1 MLAMTFELRR
11 SAVRLCLDLRRGTR
25 GAMGSVAAMARL
37 RLFAGLKDAAGTS
50 SVDIDEPTVAGVLE
64 SASKRF
70 GPGFAAS
77 MERARVWVN
86 GDEADPGQTVGPE
99 DEVALI
105 PPVSGGAGP
114 MTEFPTGAEPLVAI
128 GIVLVLIFA
137 NNLDTSTWWS
147 VAVVG
152 VVVAWMVDVAS
163 IAAQRARDLPLIP
176 ALLSIVAAVVSTRLL
191 GIEGLGLTLT
201 VAVIVP
207 LTWSVASDESRALL
221 SLVPSLLVSVLTS
234 AAVASLLLARESF
247 VPLNRATG
255 VLLAVTVA
263 AVAIGALLE
272 RFSHLPFGDPFTATT
287 VGAIATSLVIASIWD
302 LDLVT
307 FLIMG
312 VVIAASLI
320 AGRGLGSLFRTR
332 RVELINRPP
341 GMLAPL
347 DGMILAAAL
356 FLPVLRLVA

>member
-1 MLAMTFELRR
+1 
-11 SAVRLCLDLRRGTR
+11 
-25 GAMGSVAAMARL
+25 MARL

-50 SVDIDEPTVAGVLE
+50 SIEIDEPTVERVIS
-64 SASKRF
+64 SASDQF

-77 MERARVWVN
+77 VARARVWVN
-86 GDEADPGQTVGPE
+86 GDEAEPNQAVGPE

-114 MTEFPTGAEPLVAI
+114 MTEFPTGAEPFVAI
-128 GIVLVLIFA
+128 AIGLVLIFV
-137 NNLDTSTWWS
+137 NNLDTSTWWA
-147 VAVVG
+147 VLVVG
-152 VVVAWMVDVAS
+152 LVVAWMVDVAS
-163 IAAQRARDLPLIP
+163 IAAQRARDLPLVP
-176 ALLSIVAAVVSTRLL
+176 ALLSVVAAVVGTRTL
-191 GIEGLGLTLT
+191 GVEGLGLTLII
-201 VAVIVP
+201 AVVIP
-207 LTWSVASDESRALL
+207 LTWSVASDESRALV
-221 SLVPSLLVSVLTS
+221 SLVPSLLVSVLAS
-234 AAVASLLLARESF
+234 SAVASLLLSREVF
-247 VPLNRATG
+247 TPQNRATG
-255 VLLAVTVA
+255 VLLAVGVA
-263 AVAIGALLE
+263 AVAIGGMLE

-287 VGAIATSLVIASIWD
+287 VGAIATSLIIASIWD

-320 AGRGLGSLFRTR
+320 AGRGLGSLLRTK

-347 DGMILAAAL
+347 DGLILASAL